1 MRRPGR
7 RAPKPNAKMK
17 TLATAMLFE
26 AEKLFEMASGLDT
39 VVRDEVSEGL
49 AFVVYA
55 AFDTLAIAECVSD
68 FDHVDFIQHKTY
80 EWFREKGFVEWFCA
94 GASTLFRTTPRSF
107 FRVKAIKARSGKA
120 TLLTREKV
128 G

>member
-1 MRRPGR
+1 MKRFKRRR
-7 RAPKPNAKMK
+7 PKPNAKLK

-26 AEKLFEMASGLDT
+26 AETLFGMATDLDT
-39 VVRDEVSEGL
+39 AVRDEVHEGL

-68 FDHVDFIQHKTY
+68 SDHVAFIQQKTY
-80 EWFREKGFVEWFCA
+80 EWFRDKGFVEWFCA

-107 FRVKAIKARSGKA
+107 FRVKAVKARSGKA